1 MIGTSC
7 ALIVRTIECSNI
19 RLYTAGSVVQISSFL
34 FKHLGVVDM
43 KKLSALILAL
53 IAQSAFAQTV
63 TPESTAAQLLDP
75 AKVADIAKDPKAAV
89 AAMTNMM
96 DPGDRH
102 RSDAEVDGPRHL
114 HQNDAGRHVS

>member
-1 MIGTSC
+1 
-7 ALIVRTIECSNI
+7 LP
-19 RLYTAGSVVQISSFL
+19 
-34 FKHLGVVDM
+34 
-43 KKLSALILAL
+43 L

-96 DPGDRH
+96 DPATTIALMQKSH
-102 RSDAEVDGPRHL
+102 GPRHL
-114 HQNDAGRHVS
+114 HQDDAGRHVS